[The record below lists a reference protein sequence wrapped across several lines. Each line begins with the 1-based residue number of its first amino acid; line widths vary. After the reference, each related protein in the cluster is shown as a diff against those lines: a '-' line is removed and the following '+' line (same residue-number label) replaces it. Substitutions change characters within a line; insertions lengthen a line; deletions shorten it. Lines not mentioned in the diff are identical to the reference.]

1 MIWARKF
8 DRPIA
13 LKDGR
18 VIATLAD
25 ARAFIHSRP
34 EIREYPVWQRA
45 AELLLDAATG
55 LDERSIHVAR
65 AQLTRALKAEALI
78 RTSR

>member
-1 MIWARKF
+1 MIWAHRF
-8 DRPIA
+8 ARPIA

-34 EIREYPVWQRA
+34 EIREDPVWQYA
-45 AELLLDAATG
+45 AELLLDAATVG
-55 LDERSIHVAR
+55 GKRSIGDAR
-65 AQLTRALKAEALI
+65 AQLTRALKVGGLI
-78 RTSR
+78 